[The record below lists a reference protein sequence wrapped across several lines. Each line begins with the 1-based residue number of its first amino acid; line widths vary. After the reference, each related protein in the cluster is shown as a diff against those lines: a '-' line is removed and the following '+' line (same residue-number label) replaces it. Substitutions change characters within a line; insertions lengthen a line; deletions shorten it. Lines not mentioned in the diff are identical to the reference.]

1 MSLSVNLSSPDI
13 RSAYDQVLSGSADYF
28 ILTYEKGSNDL
39 KVQTVE
45 QGSLDDALF
54 DFSSGRMQYGFIRV
68 VDPNSQLPKFLLV
81 NWCGEGVPESRK
93 GLFTSHSAT
102 VGQYLKNYHVS
113 INARRE
119 DDLDSKSI
127 MKKVNDSSGSKYSA
141 AGQSANTHVG
151 GRIEP
156 VGSSYKPIGTPDV
169 RGMQAGAKADPIQS
183 VGTAYTPARNE
194 LANIR
199 SGNTSAAPAPPS
211 APRPVTQVP
220 APAPAAP
227 ASSTPSSY
235 IRAPSVGG
243 IVGGSV
249 SAPPPSRPAD
259 FSSSKPVVAPASIT
273 SAKPAEDDRIK
284 PVGTAYEPVK
294 LGKPGKL
301 GNRFPFGQDSTP
313 TSAPRV
319 VSGRLSWSQRQE
331 KAKKEQA
338 EEEAKNAQA
347 IKAAGVGVGAGGA
360 VASGAGI
367 GLVTARDDE
376 AVAPPPPAPPAP
388 PMPPAEDAS
397 VSQAADQLQSTN
409 LSSNDKQAIAIYEYA
424 ANEDNEIS
432 FAEGDT
438 ITNVDQ
444 IDEGWW
450 SGVAPNGQ
458 EGLFPATCESCFVER
473 RVKC

>member
-13 RSAYDQVLSGSADYF
+13 RSAYDQVLRGSADYF

-39 KVQTVE
+39 KVQTVD

-68 VDPNSQLPKFLLV
+68 VDPNSQLPKFVLI

-93 GLFTSHSAT
+93 GLFATHAAT

-127 MKKVNDSSGSKYSA
+127 LKKVTDSSGSKYSA
-141 AGQSANTHVG
+141 AGQSANTQIG
-151 GRIEP
+151 GKIEP

-169 RGMQAGAKADPIQS
+169 RGMQAGTKADPIQS

-199 SGNTSAAPAPPS
+199 SGHTPAAPASPS
-211 APRPVTQVP
+211 APRPITTQ
-220 APAPAAP
+220 APAPNP
-227 ASSTPSSY
+227 ATPISSTPSY
-235 IRAPSVGG
+235 TRAPSVGG
-243 IVGGSV
+243 IVGGPV

-259 FSSSKPVVAPASIT
+259 VPSSKPAVAPASVT
-273 SAKPAEDDRIK
+273 PAKPAEEDRIK
-284 PVGTAYEPVK
+284 PVGTAYEPVR

-301 GNRFPFGQDSTP
+301 GNRFPFGQDSTAASTP
-313 TSAPRV
+313 APAPRV
-319 VSGRLSWSQRQE
+319 ASGGLTWSQRQE
-331 KAKKEQA
+331 KVKKEQA
-338 EEEAKNAQA
+338 EEEARSTQA
-347 IKAAGVGVGAGGA
+347 IKAAGVGVGAG
-360 VASGAGI
+360 VAIAGGAGV
-367 GLVTARDDE
+367 GLVAARHGETAS
-376 AVAPPPPAPPAP
+376 APPPPAPPTSS
-388 PMPPAEDAS
+388 AEDAS
-397 VSQAADQLQSTN
+397 VSQTADQLQSTN
-409 LSSNDKQAIAIYEYA
+409 LSSNGKQAIAIYEYT

-458 EGLFPATCESCFVER
+458 EGLFPATCE
-473 RVKC
+473 